1 VGALRYPCRSA
12 LAVLALMVGASGHAA
27 ERDVAGTEIGFGL
40 FQQRCMGCHG
50 NPAVERAPTP
60 AVIREMPPER
70 IYAALSTGSMR
81 AQAASLTD
89 HDKRMMAT
97 FLSGRPLG
105 SAARGDAAH
114 MAHRCRS
121 NPPLADP
128 RTRPGWNGWGVDV
141 TNARFQTAAAAGLS
155 ASQVPHLHLRW
166 AFGYPTGLSAFGQ
179 PSIVSDR
186 VFVGTDIGYVYSLN
200 ARTGCVYWSFKTRGS
215 VRTAVAVAPV
225 KGVSGASYA
234 AYFGDAHANAYAID
248 AHSGKLLWVRKLDDN
263 FVARVTGAPTAH
275 EGRVYF
281 PLSSSEEYSGASLDY
296 ACCTARGA
304 VVALDG
310 ASGGLL
316 WKAYVVDTPRP
327 TRKNSRGVQL
337 YAPSGGSIWDAPTI
351 DALRSALYV
360 GTGDG
365 QTLPVPKTTDAVMA
379 FDLETGRTL
388 WFYQTRTGDAWLG
401 GCQLPATRTDNC
413 PEVIGPDWDIGNSPI
428 LQRLPDGARRLIVGT
443 KDARVIAL
451 DPDHQG
457 SVVWTTVLKLPEQPG
472 TDSKL
477 PRGPGIFWG
486 GAADGEN
493 VYYGLR
499 AGGVVAVRLADGRE
513 LWSTAGASPAGATN
527 EAAVSAIPGVVFAGG
542 SDGIVRALAST
553 DGHILW
559 EYATAR
565 DFKTVNAVA
574 ARGGAIDSA
583 GPTIANGMLFIGS
596 GYGVTGTGHGNVLLA
611 FSAR

>member
-1 VGALRYPCRSA
+1 MVAPRYVCRSTLAA
-12 LAVLALMVGASGHAA
+12 LALVAGASVQAA
-27 ERDVAGTEIGFGL
+27 ERPVPGTEIGFGL

-60 AVIREMPPER
+60 AVIREMRPER
-70 IYAALSTGSMR
+70 IYAALATGSMR
-81 AQAASLTD
+81 AQAASLSD

-105 SAARGDAAH
+105 SEEQGDAAH
-114 MAHRCRS
+114 MAHRCAS
-121 NPPLADP
+121 NPPFADP
-128 RTRPGWNGWGVDV
+128 LRRPGWNGWGVDPAN
-141 TNARFQTAAAAGLS
+141 TRFQTAAAAGLT
-155 ASQVPHLHLRW
+155 AAQVPHLHLRW

-179 PSIVSDR
+179 PAIVSGR

-215 VRTAVAVAPV
+215 VRTAIAIAPV
-225 KGVSGASYA
+225 KSLSGTSHA

-248 AHSGKLLWVRKLDDN
+248 AHSGKLLWVRKLDEN

-275 EGRVYF
+275 AGRVYF
-281 PLSSSEEYSGASLDY
+281 PLSSSEEYSGAALDY

-310 ASGGLL
+310 ASGALR

-337 YAPSGGSIWDAPTI
+337 YAPSGGSIWDAPTV
-351 DALRSALYV
+351 DALRGALYV

-388 WFYQTRTGDAWLG
+388 WFYQTRAGDAWLG
-401 GCQLPATRTDNC
+401 GCQAAATRTDNC
-413 PEVIGPDWDIGNSPI
+413 PQVIGPDWDIGNSPI
-428 LQRLPDGARRLIVGT
+428 LQRLPNGGRLLIVGT

-451 DPDHQG
+451 DPDRQG
-457 SVVWTTVLKLPEQPG
+457 AVVWTTVLRLPEQPQR
-472 TDSKL
+472 DPKL

-486 GAADGEN
+486 GAADGAN

-499 AGGVVAVRLADGRE
+499 AGGVVAVRLTDGRE
-513 LWSTAGASPAGATN
+513 LWSTALAKQNGTTS

-542 SDGIVRALAST
+542 SDGVVHALSSA
-553 DGHILW
+553 DGHTLW
-559 EYATAR
+559 EFATAR
-565 DFKTVNAVA
+565 DFTTVNGVA

-611 FSAR
+611 FSAH